1 MVQGAGSLR
10 AKKIVR
16 LDVFAQEIV
25 EDFEAA
31 LEQFRET
38 AADLVCTSLQIE
50 LIEAGYS
57 FRFPLVRSCSW
68 KNAATWKKRLRNR
81 LGILADA

>member
-38 AADLVCTSLQIE
+38 AADLVCTSL
-50 LIEAGYS
+50 
-57 FRFPLVRSCSW
+57 
-68 KNAATWKKRLRNR
+68 K
-81 LGILADA
+81 